1 MQDAPFSLDSRK
13 EDQPIIL
20 KDELLKYLRYWPWFL
35 ISGLLCIGLGYV
47 YMRYAPI
54 KWESVAKIE
63 IIDASKEMDITSN
76 TMAILRGNTNINL
89 DNDIE
94 ILKSYRIL
102 SQVAVALN
110 LDISYFK
117 KGQIKTTEIWN
128 PPFAITKLM
137 SEDSII
143 STRIYDIVL
152 NDSEANITNI
162 MGEKTTVYFSSA
174 DTIPTGLPF
183 SINMRNNARPKS
195 YENIDFRVVL
205 NPIKTSVLN
214 LAKNLVVEPSNKNG
228 QILSLILEGES
239 KERSE
244 TILNELINKFNQ
256 DGISDRQ
263 LVSKRTLDF
272 IDERFADLSGELDSI
287 EGGKENFKR
296 RNSLSYIES
305 DAGISLQRK
314 VETGDE
320 ASKLETQVALSE
332 LLKNAVMDQA
342 EYGLLPVNIGLE
354 NSGVNSLVQEYNQ
367 MAIDRDKL
375 LTSVGENHPTLI
387 NLSSQLARSKVNI
400 FKTINVYQTQLKLS
414 LRQLNRE
421 KSQAGQTF
429 ARLPE
434 KEKMLR
440 SIERQQSIK
449 EDLFLLLLQKREEAG
464 INYAVT
470 APSVKVVDYALTDDR
485 PVSPKKKIVYSL
497 SFLMGMFLPFI
508 VLYFRFSLDGK
519 IRNQSD
525 MERLNPDVPILGEI
539 PFIKKSKKFTVF
551 DDRSVTAE
559 SFRILGSNLNHYL
572 SASGLGTG
580 KVIYVTSAIQDEG
593 KTLVSLNL
601 SLAYASLKKRVL
613 LIGADLR
620 NPQLQDYFKVDK
632 KAIGLSDYLFEPE
645 LNWMDCIHDGIGKN
659 AAHKVCFSG
668 TIPAS
673 PPELLASNAF
683 ERFLDHAKTEFDY
696 IIVDTAPCFLVAD
709 TLLIAKYA
717 DLTLFIARA
726 GFTDKSLLK
735 FSKELD
741 ENNQLKNM
749 AYVINDVEFKRSK
762 RYGYGYGN
770 QKTSKVKGKPS
781 Y

>member
-1 MQDAPFSLDSRK
+1 MKESPFSLDYQEEEDSTSPK
-13 EDQPIIL
+13 EVL
-20 KDELLKYLRYWPWFL
+20 FRYLRYWPWFL
-35 ISGLLCIGLGYV
+35 ITVVLCVALGYA
-47 YMRYAPI
+47 YMRYAPVI
-54 KWESVAKIE
+54 YESAAKIE
-63 IIDASKEMDITSN
+63 IVDESKEINIAKDPMAVLTGSSSINMSN
-76 TMAILRGNTNINL
+76 E
-89 DNDIE
+89 IE
-94 ILKSYRIL
+94 VLKSYRIL
-102 SQVAVALN
+102 GQVVEALN
-110 LDISYFK
+110 LDISYYV
-117 KGQIKTTEIWN
+117 KGNIKSTEIWN

-137 SEDSII
+137 VEDSIGEPRTFDI
-143 STRIYDIVL
+143 SL
-152 NDSEANITNI
+152 NAKEAYVSNSE
-162 MGEKTTVYFSSA
+162 GKGTTVVFNKQDS
-174 DTIPTGLPF
+174 IPTGLPF
-183 SINMRNNARPKS
+183 NINIRDNVALEDYDGIN
-195 YENIDFRVVL
+195 FRVTL
-205 NPIKTSVLN
+205 KPIKQAVIGLSRDLQVLPTD
-214 LAKNLVVEPSNKNG
+214 KNSE
-228 QILSLILEGES
+228 ILSVSLKGQSI
-239 KERSE
+239 ERSE

-256 DGISDRQ
+256 DGVADRQ

-272 IDERFADLSGELDSI
+272 IDERFGFLSGELDSI
-287 EGGKENFKR
+287 EVDKEDFKR
-296 RNSLSYIES
+296 INNLSYIET
-305 DAGISLQRK
+305 DADFSLQRK
-314 VETGDE
+314 TVTEDE
-320 ASKLETQVALSE
+320 VSELETQISLSG
-332 LLKNAVMDQA
+332 LLKNAVMDQSD
-342 EYGLLPVNIGLE
+342 YSLLPVNIGLE
-354 NSGVNSLVQEYNQ
+354 NSGVNSLVSEYNE
-367 MAIDRDKL
+367 MAISRDKL
-375 LTSVGENHPTLI
+375 ITSVGTNHPTLI
-387 NLSSQLARSKVNI
+387 TLSSQLERSKVNI
-400 FKTINVYQTQLKLS
+400 LKTINVYQTQLKLS

-421 KSQAGQTF
+421 KSQAGQSF

-449 EDLFLLLLQKREEAG
+449 ENLFLLLLQKREEAALS
-464 INYAVT
+464 YAVT
-470 APSVKVVDYALTDDR
+470 APSVKVVDYAFTNEEPL
-485 PVSPKKKIVYSL
+485 SPKKRIVYPVSAL
-497 SFLMGMFLPFI
+497 LGIMATFVFLF
-508 VLYFRFSLDGK
+508 VRFSLDSK
-519 IRNQSD
+519 IRSQSD
-525 MERLNPDVPILGEI
+525 IEKLNPDIPVLGEI
-539 PFIKKSKKFTVF
+539 PFIKKGEKIMDVNS
-551 DDRSVTAE
+551 RSVTAE

-613 LIGADLR
+613 LVGADLR
-620 NPQLQDYFKVDK
+620 NPQLQDYFNADK
-632 KAIGLSDYLFEPE
+632 KTSGLSDYLFEPE

-683 ERFLDHAKTEFDY
+683 ERFLDHARTEFDY

-770 QKTSKVKGKPS
+770 QKASKVKGRPS